1 MRMYT
6 TSDKN
11 SKRKTVQ
18 STTSGIVYVCCNKVY
33 IIGIGKICRACTMVY
48 NRFTQMVIK
57 DFAKQPKHV
66 WICCM

>member
-1 MRMYT
+1 MIKYIHMKICVCT
-6 TSDKN
+6 LLVIN

-48 NRFTQMVIK
+48 NRFAQMVIK
-57 DFAKQPKHV
+57 DFAK
-66 WICCM
+66 